1 MISWRK
7 QIVRQEIFQSSPWAS
22 AKPCNLK
29 KFAGQTIGVDAYG
42 WLHRGTVPC
51 AIDLALGKPT
61 TKFVDYSIHKVRM
74 LLHFGVVPYLV
85 FDGDYLPSKAATE
98 VERAKKR
105 EESKRMGLE
114 LHRMGKISQAH
125 LELQKAVDVTPEMAR
140 QLIDALKQEGVQYV
154 VAPYEADAQLAYLEK
169 KGIIQGILSED
180 SDLLVFGAKRL
191 LTKLEQFGDCIEI
204 SRDDFTACREISMV
218 GWTDADFRCMAIL
231 SGCDYLPS
239 INKMGLKTAYRK
251 VQKYKTIDRILR
263 MLQFDGQYC
272 VPAGYL
278 DAFKRAELTF
288 LHQWVFCPIA
298 NEIVMATQLPRGT
311 NAEDL
316 DFLGSHVEQAVA
328 LGVVKGD
335 LHPMTKRPLSS
346 NSNSSQPPR
355 TPWNNAHKQTVAT
368 LSNLKPNKSIETYF
382 KAYRVPLAELDP
394 NSFTPSPR
402 QQNSLSRNNST
413 WVSSPAPAR
422 PGRPRSSTSV
432 LSSATASAAR
442 RGGLKS
448 NVGSIS
454 ASHPKKRRLCS
465 ESVEDEELVDE
476 ANTTYESSHFFQSS
490 TADPSPSAKGTKRAA
505 NRKKADFNIWSDG
518 SIEDA
523 MAKISDLSPMLTSPK
538 SEVVQTSTDG
548 QATVEQSTSLSVAVE
563 DPGTEPQSSTIS
575 SSTSRTETSACT
587 SVMSAAE
594 PVESMCSST
603 SIDTHVHL
611 ELATLRK
618 ETLCQPEPENGR
630 LQRQE
635 IIRYSTQAKQR
646 PVMQRSGTMTPLQR
660 LGATALNGSFSCS
673 SSLNRSSQV
682 REQQRVKDA
691 GRQLPELAD
700 VLKAPKQASTP
711 ALATP
716 VRPVRVVKGS
726 EDAMVPDL
734 EAESDEAHSESG
746 QGKPTIDLGRF
757 AFTG

>member
-1 MISWRK
+1 MGISGLLPLLKSIQR
-7 QIVRQEIFQSSPWAS
+7 
-22 AKPCNLK
+22 PCNLK

-42 WLHRGTVPC
+42 WLHRGTVAC

-105 EESKRMGLE
+105 AESKRMGLE

-140 QLIDALKQEGVQYV
+140 QLIDALKQEGVQYI

-204 SRDDFTACREISMV
+204 LRDDFTACREISMV

-231 SGCDYLPS
+231 SGCDYLPR
-239 INKMGLKTAYRK
+239 INKMGLRTAYRK

-263 MLQFDGQYC
+263 MLQFDGQIC

-288 LHQWVFCPIA
+288 LHQRVFCPIA
-298 NEIVMATQLPRGT
+298 NEIVMATQPPQGT

-316 DFLGSHVEQAVA
+316 DFLGSHVEQAIA

-355 TPWNNAHKQTVAT
+355 TPWSNAHKQTAAT
-368 LSNLKPNKSIETYF
+368 LSDLKPNKSIETYF

-394 NSFTPSPR
+394 NSFTPSPT
-402 QQNSLSRNNST
+402 QQSLLSRNNST

-422 PGRPRSSTSV
+422 HGLPRSSASV
-432 LSSATASAAR
+432 LSSATASTAR

-465 ESVEDEELVDE
+465 ESVEDELVNE
-476 ANTTYESSHFFQSS
+476 ANTIYESSHFFQSS
-490 TADPSPSAKGTKRAA
+490 TADPSPSAKSTKRAA
-505 NRKKADFNIWSDG
+505 NRKKANFNIWSDD
-518 SIEDA
+518 STEDA
-523 MAKISDLSPMLTSPK
+523 MAEIPDLSPMLTLPK
-538 SEVVQTSTDG
+538 SEVVQTSMDG
-548 QATVEQSTSLSVAVE
+548 QATVEQSSSLSVAVE

-594 PVESMCSST
+594 PVESMCSSNT
-603 SIDTHVHL
+603 IDTHVHP

-618 ETLCQPEPENGR
+618 ETLCQPEPEKCR

-635 IIRYSTQAKQR
+635 IIRHSTKAKQR

-660 LGATALNGSFSCS
+660 LGATALNRSFSYS

-682 REQQRVKDA
+682 QEQQRVKDA
-691 GRQLPELAD
+691 GRQLPKLAD
-700 VLKAPKQASTP
+700 VLKAPIRASTP
-711 ALATP
+711 ALATSVTP
-716 VRPVRVVKGS
+716 ARVVKGS
-726 EDAMVPDL
+726 EDAMVPDS